1 MTIEFEYWW
10 LLVLPLFFTLG
21 WIAARVDIKQL
32 IAESTA
38 LPAAYFK
45 GLNFLISNQY
55 DKAIEAFS
63 EAMQANT
70 DSLEL
75 HFALGSLFR
84 RTGETDRAINM
95 HLNLLDKK
103 ELTDNQR
110 SAVKAELAQ
119 DYLKAGLYDRAE
131 ELFKG
136 LNDTRYR
143 QPALH
148 ALQEIY
154 VREREWTRAIETA
167 TELERL
173 SGVSFRIQIA
183 QYYCEL
189 AMNDIIAQK
198 LDTARIQ
205 LHKALDANKNC
216 VRANVLLGDLEAST
230 GAHKAAISHWK
241 RIEYQQP
248 EYLGLIANKMLKSFR
263 ALEPEPDKP
272 EPGIPEP
279 GIPDSGKPE
288 PGKPEQ
294 NQSELG
300 DQLKQGLAQL
310 NMYIETYKLPSL
322 MSALYEATLVEEGA
336 EKAAKLARNEL
347 IRQPSLTTLDQ
358 LLQARAMADE
368 TIVADNKQNNN
379 QDIQLMQQT
388 VRNAIGN
395 RTAYHCDQC
404 GFRAKQ
410 HHWQCP
416 ACNAWESLPAE
427 PSEWLSREMTIKKK

>member
-1 MTIEFEYWW
+1 MSVEFEYWW

-21 WIAARVDIKQL
+21 WIAARIDIKQL
-32 IAESTA
+32 LSESTE

-45 GLNFLISNQY
+45 GLNFLISDQH
-55 DKAIEAFS
+55 DKAVEAFS
-63 EAMQANT
+63 EAVQANT

-103 ELTDNQR
+103 ELTPNQK

-119 DYLKAGLYDRAE
+119 DYIKAGLYDRAE
-131 ELFKG
+131 ELFKSFD
-136 LNDTRYR
+136 DTRYR

-148 ALQEIY
+148 SLLEIY
-154 VREREWTRAIETA
+154 VREREWAQAITTA

-173 SGVSFRIQIA
+173 SGVPFRQEIA

-189 AMNDIIAQK
+189 AMNELIAQNQ
-198 LDTARIQ
+198 DAARIQ
-205 LHKALDANKNC
+205 LDLALNANKNC
-216 VRANVLLGDLEAST
+216 VRANVLFGDLEASN
-230 GAHKAAISHWK
+230 GAQQAAISAWK
-241 RIEYQQP
+241 RIEFQQP
-248 EYLGLIANKMLKSFR
+248 EYLGLVAGKMLKSYR
-263 ALEPEPDKP
+263 ASQQSK
-272 EPGIPEP
+272 
-279 GIPDSGKPE
+279 GK
-288 PGKPEQ
+288 
-294 NQSELG
+294 
-300 DQLKQGLAQL
+300 QLKEGLAQL
-310 NMYIETYKLPSL
+310 NTYLETYKLPSL
-322 MSALYEATLVEEGA
+322 MSVLYEVTLTEEGP

-368 TIVADNKQNNN
+368 AKNQGNN

-388 VRNAIGN
+388 VRNAIGS
-395 RTAYHCDQC
+395 RAAYHCNQC

-427 PSEWLSREMTIKKK
+427 PSETVNREMTVKKLK

>member
-10 LLVLPLFFTLG
+10 LLILPLFFTLG

-32 IAESTA
+32 LSESTA

-45 GLNFLISNQY
+45 GLNFLISDQH
-55 DKAIEAFS
+55 DKAVEAFS

-103 ELTDNQR
+103 ELTPNQR

-131 ELFKG
+131 ELFLG
-136 LNDTRYR
+136 LDDTRYR

-148 ALQEIY
+148 ALLEIY
-154 VREREWTRAIETA
+154 VREREWKRAIEIA

-173 SGVSFRIQIA
+173 SGVPFRQEIA

-189 AMNDIIAQK
+189 AMNDIIAQQA
-198 LDTARIQ
+198 DSARTH
-205 LHKALDANKNC
+205 LHSALDANKKC
-216 VRANVLLGDLEAST
+216 VRANVLLGDLEMNAA
-230 GAHKAAISHWK
+230 AHQAAISHWK
-241 RIEYQQP
+241 RIEFQQP
-248 EYLGLIANKMLKSFR
+248 EYLGLIANKMLKSYR
-263 ALEPEPDKP
+263 ADNK
-272 EPGIPEP
+272 
-279 GIPDSGKPE
+279 
-288 PGKPEQ
+288 
-294 NQSELG
+294 
-300 DQLKQGLAQL
+300 LKDGLAQL
-310 NMYIETYKLPSL
+310 NTYLETYKLPSL
-322 MSALYEATLVEEGA
+322 MSALYEATLTEEGA

-347 IRQPSLTTLDQ
+347 IRQPNLTTLDQ
-358 LLQARAMADE
+358 LLQARAMAEDAK
-368 TIVADNKQNNN
+368 TKSGN

-395 RTAYHCDQC
+395 RAAYHCNQC

-427 PSEWLSREMTIKKK
+427 PSETISREMTVKK

>member
-45 GLNFLISNQY
+45 GLNFLISDQHS
-55 DKAIEAFS
+55 KAVEAFS
-63 EAMQANT
+63 EAIQANT

-131 ELFKG
+131 ELFIG
-136 LNDTRYR
+136 LDDTRYR
-143 QPALH
+143 QPALY
-148 ALQEIY
+148 ALLEIY
-154 VREREWTRAIETA
+154 VREREWMRAIETA
-167 TELERL
+167 IELERL
-173 SGVSFRIQIA
+173 SGVTFRTQIA

-198 LDTARIQ
+198 LDAARSH
-205 LHKALDANKNC
+205 LHKALDSNKSC

-230 GAHKAAISHWK
+230 GAHQAAISHWK
-241 RIEYQQP
+241 CIEFQQP
-248 EYLGLIANKMLKSFR
+248 EYLGLIANKMLKSYR
-263 ALEPEPDKP
+263 AD
-272 EPGIPEP
+272 
-279 GIPDSGKPE
+279 
-288 PGKPEQ
+288 
-294 NQSELG
+294 N
-300 DQLKQGLAQL
+300 QLKQGLAQL
-310 NMYIETYKLPSL
+310 NAYLETYKLPSL

-336 EKAAKLARNEL
+336 EIAAKLARNEL

-368 TIVADNKQNNN
+368 SKKQSNN

-395 RTAYHCDQC
+395 RAAYHCDQC

-427 PSEWLSREMTIKKK
+427 PSEALNRDMTIKKK

>member
-1 MTIEFEYWW
+1 MMNIEFEYWW
-10 LLVLPLFFTLG
+10 LLILPLFFTLG

-32 IAESTA
+32 ISESTA

-45 GLNFLISNQY
+45 GLNFLISDQHAN
-55 DKAIEAFS
+55 AIEAFS
-63 EAMQANT
+63 EAVQANT

-103 ELTDNQR
+103 ELTANQKN
-110 SAVKAELAQ
+110 AVKAELAQ

-136 LNDTRYR
+136 LDDTRYQ
-143 QPALH
+143 QPALN
-148 ALQEIY
+148 ALLEIY
-154 VREREWTRAIETA
+154 VREREWLQAIEAA

-173 SGVSFRIQIA
+173 SGVPFRRQIA

-189 AMNDIIAQK
+189 AMNALIAQNQ
-198 LDTARIQ
+198 DAARMH
-205 LHKALDANKNC
+205 LNMALNANKNC
-216 VRANVLLGDLEAST
+216 VRANVLLGDLEASN
-230 GAHKAAISHWK
+230 GAHQAAVSHWK
-241 RIEYQQP
+241 RIEFQQP
-248 EYLGLIANKMLKSFR
+248 EYLGLVANKMLKSYR
-263 ALEPEPDKP
+263 AD
-272 EPGIPEP
+272 
-279 GIPDSGKPE
+279 GK
-288 PGKPEQ
+288 
-294 NQSELG
+294 
-300 DQLKQGLAQL
+300 LKEGLAQL
-310 NMYIETYKLPSL
+310 NSYLETYKLASL
-322 MSALYEATLVEEGA
+322 MSALYEATLAEEGA

-368 TIVADNKQNNN
+368 TSATKQATRQSNN

-388 VRNAIGN
+388 VRHAIGN
-395 RTAYHCDQC
+395 RAAYHCDQC

-416 ACNAWESLPAE
+416 ACNAWEVLPAE
-427 PSEWLSREMTIKKK
+427 PSDAISREMTVKKLK

>member
-45 GLNFLISNQY
+45 GLNFLISDQHS
-55 DKAIEAFS
+55 KAVEAFS
-63 EAMQANT
+63 EAIQANT

-131 ELFKG
+131 ELFIG
-136 LNDTRYR
+136 LDDTRYR

-148 ALQEIY
+148 SLLEIY
-154 VREREWTRAIETA
+154 VREREWMRAIETA
-167 TELERL
+167 IELERL
-173 SGVSFRIQIA
+173 SGVTFRTQIA

-198 LDTARIQ
+198 LDAARSQ
-205 LHKALDANKNC
+205 LHKALDSNKSC

-230 GAHKAAISHWK
+230 GAHQAAISHWK
-241 RIEYQQP
+241 CIEFQQP
-248 EYLGLIANKMLKSFR
+248 EYLGLIANKMLKSYR
-263 ALEPEPDKP
+263 AD
-272 EPGIPEP
+272 
-279 GIPDSGKPE
+279 
-288 PGKPEQ
+288 
-294 NQSELG
+294 N
-300 DQLKQGLAQL
+300 QLKQGLAQL
-310 NMYIETYKLPSL
+310 NAYLETYKLPSL

-336 EKAAKLARNEL
+336 EIAAKLARNEL

-368 TIVADNKQNNN
+368 SKKQSNN

-395 RTAYHCDQC
+395 RAAYHCDQC

-427 PSEWLSREMTIKKK
+427 PSEALNRDMTIKKK

>member
-1 MTIEFEYWW
+1 MTVEFEYWW

-32 IAESTA
+32 LSESTA

-45 GLNFLISNQY
+45 GLNFLISDQH
-55 DKAIEAFS
+55 DKAVEAFS

-103 ELTDNQR
+103 ELTPNQR

-131 ELFKG
+131 ELFKS
-136 LNDTRYR
+136 LDDTRYR
-143 QPALH
+143 QPSLNAL
-148 ALQEIY
+148 LEIY
-154 VREREWTRAIETA
+154 VREREWSQAVETA

-173 SGVSFRIQIA
+173 SGVPFRKEIA

-198 LDTARIQ
+198 PDAARNL
-205 LHKALDANKNC
+205 LHMALDANKSC
-216 VRANVLLGDLEAST
+216 IRANVLLGDIEVNQ
-230 GAHKAAISHWK
+230 GAHQAAISHWK
-241 RIEYQQP
+241 KIEFQKPQ
-248 EYLGLIANKMLKSFR
+248 YLGLIAGKMLKSYR
-263 ALEPEPDKP
+263 A
-272 EPGIPEP
+272 
-279 GIPDSGKPE
+279 
-288 PGKPEQ
+288 
-294 NQSELG
+294 NN
-300 DQLKQGLAQL
+300 QLKEGLAQL
-310 NMYIETYKLPSL
+310 NTYLETYKLPTL
-322 MSALYEATLVEEGA
+322 MSVLYEATLTEEGPD
-336 EKAAKLARNEL
+336 KAAKLARNEL
-347 IRQPSLTTLDQ
+347 IRKPNLTTLDQ

-368 TIVADNKQNNN
+368 TKKTVKNLANN

-388 VRNAIGN
+388 VRNAIGD
-395 RTAYHCDQC
+395 RAAYHCDQC

-410 HHWQCP
+410 YHWQCP

-427 PSEWLSREMTIKKK
+427 PSEAISREMTIKK

>member
-45 GLNFLISNQY
+45 GLNFLISDQH
-55 DKAIEAFS
+55 DKAVEAFS
-63 EAMQANT
+63 EAVQANT

-84 RTGETDRAINM
+84 RTGESERAINM

-148 ALQEIY
+148 ALLEIY

-198 LDTARIQ
+198 LDSARDQ
-205 LHKALDANKNC
+205 LHKALDSNKNC

-230 GAHKAAISHWK
+230 GAHQSAISYWK
-241 RIEYQQP
+241 RIEFQQP
-248 EYLGLIANKMLKSFR
+248 EYLGLIANKMLKSYR
-263 ALEPEPDKP
+263 ALEPEH
-272 EPGIPEP
+272 
-279 GIPDSGKPE
+279 
-288 PGKPEQ
+288 
-294 NQSELG
+294 G

-310 NMYIETYKLPSL
+310 NAYLETYKLPSL

-358 LLQARAMADE
+358 LLRARAMADE
-368 TIVADNKQNNN
+368 TTAVAKKPSNN

-395 RTAYHCDQC
+395 RAAYYCDQC

-427 PSEWLSREMTIKKK
+427 PSEAVSREMTVKKK

>member
-1 MTIEFEYWW
+1 MNFELEYWW

-32 IAESTA
+32 ISESTT

-45 GLNFLISNQY
+45 GLNFLISDQHN
-55 DKAIEAFS
+55 KAVDAFS

-103 ELTDNQR
+103 ELTPNQKN
-110 SAVKAELAQ
+110 AVKAELAQ
-119 DYLKAGLYDRAE
+119 DYLKAGLFDRAE

-136 LNDTRYR
+136 LDDTRYR

-148 ALQEIY
+148 SLQEIY

-173 SGVSFRIQIA
+173 SGIPFRREIA

-189 AMNDIIAQK
+189 AMNDMIAQK
-198 LDTARIQ
+198 QDAARNH
-205 LHKALDANKNC
+205 LHEALDANKNC

-230 GAHKAAISHWK
+230 GAHQAAISHWK
-241 RIEYQQP
+241 RIEFQQP
-248 EYLGLIANKMLKSFR
+248 EYLGLIAGKMLKSYR
-263 ALEPEPDKP
+263 A
-272 EPGIPEP
+272 
-279 GIPDSGKPE
+279 
-288 PGKPEQ
+288 
-294 NQSELG
+294 N
-300 DQLKQGLAQL
+300 DQLNQGLAQL
-310 NMYIETYKLPSL
+310 NNYLETYKLPSL
-322 MSALYEATLVEEGA
+322 MSTLYEATLAEEGA

-368 TIVADNKQNNN
+368 TKKQSGN

-427 PSEWLSREMTIKKK
+427 PSEAVSREMTIKKNNVK